1 LALLRLAQGQA
12 DAAATAIRLAVDE
25 TRSGPARSRLLAAY
39 VEIMLTVGDVPA
51 ARPAADEL
59 TALAGVLDA
68 AVLHAMAAEARGAVL
83 LKEGDARA
91 ALSVLRQAWTIWQ
104 GIEAPYE
111 AARARVVIGLAY
123 RALEDRDAAE
133 MELDAARWIFADLG
147 ARSDLARVEALAR
160 EVLPAAAVA
169 HPLSTRELEVLR
181 LVAAGK
187 SNRAIAA
194 ELFISERTVERHV
207 SNIFAKLDVSSRAA
221 ATAYAY
227 EHQLV

>member
-1 LALLRLAQGQA
+1 MLA
-12 DAAATAIRLAVDE
+12 
-25 TRSGPARSRLLAAY
+25 
-39 VEIMLTVGDVPA
+39 VGDVPA
-51 ARPAADEL
+51 ARTAADEL
-59 TALAGVLDA
+59 AGLAGGLNA

-83 LKEGDARA
+83 LKDGDARA
-91 ALSVLRQAWTIWQ
+91 ALSVLRQAWTSWQ

-111 AARARVVIGLAY
+111 AARVRVVIGLAY
-123 RALEDRDAAE
+123 RALDDRDAAE

-147 ARSDLARVEALAR
+147 ASLDLARVQALVR
-160 EVLPAAAVA
+160 DVPPAAADA

-187 SNRAIAA
+187 SNRVIAA

-207 SNIFAKLDVSSRAA
+207 SNIFAKLNVSSRAA